1 MSRQP
6 PYKGRCQ
13 CGHIQYTLTRRPRRV
28 IQCYCTDCQKNGG
41 SDYQIAEMAE
51 YRIEDVVV
59 EDPLSSWKIYT
70 IREGTR
76 SGQPKEKHFCG
87 NCGCVLWT
95 VAMQDR
101 GELRLVRTSLIEG
114 GEGLQLFPPTEVQ
127 FKR

>member
-1 MSRQP
+1 MEGVTTNCP
-6 PYKGRCQ
+6 
-13 CGHIQYTLTRRPRRV
+13 LTPADAPLTPL
-28 IQCYCTDCQKNGG
+28 Q
-41 SDYQIAEMAE
+41 MAE

-101 GELRLVRTSLIEG
+101 GELRLVRTALIEG
-114 GEGLQLFPPTEVQ
+114 GQGLQLFPPTEVQ